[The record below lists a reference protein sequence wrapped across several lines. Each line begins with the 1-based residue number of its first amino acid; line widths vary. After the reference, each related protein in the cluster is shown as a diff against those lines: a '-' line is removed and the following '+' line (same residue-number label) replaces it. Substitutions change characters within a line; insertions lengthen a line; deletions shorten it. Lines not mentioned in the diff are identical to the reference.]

1 MKVLQLHNHHA
12 SLGGAMEVLAHEA
25 ELLAGGGHEVEQYTL
40 PAAHELGLSSVRAG
54 AKSVWNVEAARETR
68 QRIRRFRPDVV
79 HVHTPFPLMSPS
91 VFRAAAAEGVP
102 AVTTL
107 HSYRWA
113 CAVGTCVRDD
123 KICEDCVGK
132 RLKLPGI
139 RHGCYHDSRAA
150 TAALTLGLVVHR
162 AVGTTH
168 RDVTRYLALTDFMR
182 RLMVRDGYPEDRVV
196 VKPNSVPDPGPT
208 TGRAPGD
215 EVFCAAR
222 LIEIKGIRTLLEGWR
237 QADPRLRLVIA
248 GDGPLRGLVEEAAAA
263 DPRIE
268 YVGWLDEA
276 AVVERMRRALAVVVP
291 SEWYEGQPLVILRS
305 LAVGTPLLVSDL
317 DNLGEDVRRHGT
329 GWTFRTRD
337 AASLAE
343 QLRAL
348 SADPAGA
355 EALRVRA
362 RETYDEHFSPPV
374 DLARLEAVYSEV
386 ADEASR
392 ADAFA

>member
-1 MKVLQLHNHHA
+1 MRVLQLHNHHA

-25 ELLAGGGHEVEQYTL
+25 RLLTGGGHEVEEFAL
-40 PAAHELGLSSVRAG
+40 PAAQDLGLSSVRAG
-54 AKSVWNVEAARETR
+54 AKAVWNVEAARETR
-68 QRIRRFRPDVV
+68 RRIRRFRPDVV

-107 HSYRWA
+107 HSYRWV

-123 KICEDCVGK
+123 RICEDCVGS

-208 TGRAPGD
+208 VGRTGSN

-222 LIEIKGIRTLLEGWR
+222 LIEIKGIRTLLEAWR
-237 QADPRLRLVIA
+237 LADPGLRLVIA

-268 YVGWLDEA
+268 YLGWLDEEEVTA
-276 AVVERMRRALAVVVP
+276 RMRRALAVVVP

-337 AASLAE
+337 AASLAD

-348 SADPAGA
+348 SARPERA
-355 EALRVRA
+355 EALRGRA
-362 RETYDEHFSPPV
+362 RETYERHFSPGV
-374 DLARLEAVYSEV
+374 DLQRLEAVYAEV
-386 ADEASR
+386 VAPR
-392 ADAFA
+392 AAEGAHA